1 MRLTTSLSS
10 FILQFLLLVSFVA
23 TVPTNVPLTSLPS
36 RDETPGDASQY
47 FSQELMMQNIPL
59 REPRGRWSR
68 THDTREKER
77 QPTPKLITVR
87 NIRRF
92 DCSGFC
98 RATGFDGI
106 VGGCRCGYV
115 LFVKR
120 AQKFPT
126 KSFINQ
132 KTFGKNEE
140 TDGESSLN
148 SIEDGFSP
156 RTVTSTSAKLLAQTT
171 TDQHEIRKRKGFT
184 TGFL

>member
-1 MRLTTSLSS
+1 MKQTTSFSS
-10 FILQFLLLVSFVA
+10 LILQFLLLVSFVA
-23 TVPTNVPLTSLPS
+23 TLPTNVRLTSLPFG
-36 RDETPGDASQY
+36 DETPGDASQY
-47 FSQELMMQNIPL
+47 FSQEVMMQNIPL
-59 REPRGRWSR
+59 RGPRGQWSR
-68 THDTREKER
+68 THDTRQKEK
-77 QPTPKLITVR
+77 QPTPKLITSR

-106 VGGCRCGYV
+106 IGGCRCGYV

-120 AQKFPT
+120 TQKFPT

-132 KTFGKNEE
+132 KIFGKNEE

-148 SIEDGFSP
+148 SIEDSSS
-156 RTVTSTSAKLLAQTT
+156 VTSSSAKPLAQTT

-184 TGFL
+184 AGFL